1 MQFVGRTVMSQMFCL
16 EPRHQLAEQN
26 VRSEVQVSTGERFYC
41 FVPESGRLLIVERA
55 HSKGAGL
62 RKGPDAHCR
71 DSASLGTFVRVLQ
84 SR

>member
-1 MQFVGRTVMSQMFCL
+1 MGKTVMRQMYCL

-26 VRSEVQVSTGERFYC
+26 MRSEVQVSTGERFYC
-41 FVPESGRLLIVERA
+41 SFPESGRLSIVGRA
-55 HSKGAGL
+55 QSRGAGL
-62 RKGPDAHCR
+62 RKGPDAHRR

>member
-1 MQFVGRTVMSQMFCL
+1 MQFVGRTVMRQMYCL

-41 FVPESGRLLIVERA
+41 SVPESGRLRIVGRA
-55 HSKGAGL
+55 QSGGAGL
-62 RKGPDAHCR
+62 RKGPDAHRR
-71 DSASLGTFVRVLQ
+71 DSAFLGMFVRVLQ